1 MHNPGTLLIP
11 RKSYCGDQT
20 RLIVAK
26 SEGGYHWKYLGIEGV
41 KDSTMT
47 TSVDPG
53 FELEAW
59 DVIET
64 GDADTIEKQ
73 AIVIQRLTQALQ
85 KSNEQV
91 GKLEQKLRVLGQ

>member
-1 MHNPGTLLIP
+1 
-11 RKSYCGDQT
+11 
-20 RLIVAK
+20 
-26 SEGGYHWKYLGIEGV
+26 
-41 KDSTMT
+41 MT

>member
-1 MHNPGTLLIP
+1 
-11 RKSYCGDQT
+11 
-20 RLIVAK
+20 
-26 SEGGYHWKYLGIEGV
+26 
-41 KDSTMT
+41 MT

-59 DVIET
+59 DVVET

-73 AIVIQRLTQALQ
+73 AIVIQRLTQELQ